1 MNENIIE
8 EYTKVMC
15 PYDYLDDHDEF
26 ATNDADDY
34 RLSLRSRARE
44 LYDYNICLCI
54 FRDAIPELIPF
65 CKARILR
72 FARYALEIDSEDIEK
87 LDRAEEIKK
96 QMMAPQMGAEF
107 EDYYVEHFEEVIVS
121 ELRRAKRALERE
133 PDVSDAVKSL
143 IIKEM
148 NVAKEQRSRLSHLRR
163 INRER
168 IKTFYDKYMET
179 ARHRDIN
186 MLQKAIDEL

>member
-8 EYTKVMC
+8 EYTKVMY

-65 CKARILR
+65 WKARILR

-96 QMMAPQMGAEF
+96 QMMTPQMGAEF

-121 ELRRAKRALERE
+121 ELRRAKKALERE

-148 NVAKEQRSRLSHLRR
+148 NVAKEQRPRLSHLRR

-168 IKTFYDKYMET
+168 IKTFYDKYMEA